1 MNATAPPRLNLIGP
15 GRLGRTLARLWA
27 QAGRF
32 EIGDVIGRNAANVD
46 QAIAFIGAGRVATW
60 HDIRPAAFSLIAS
73 PDDRLDDVVAALAQ
87 SRTLRAGDVVFHCSG
102 ALASERLAP
111 LRGQGARV
119 ASVHPIKSF
128 AQPESAVAS
137 FAGTVCG
144 CEGDPEALLALA
156 PHFDAIGAVRIAID
170 PARKLLYHA
179 GAVLA
184 CNHLVALMEGALTS
198 MEAAG
203 LPRGLA
209 WSALNPLIA
218 GALSNIGDVG
228 TASALTGPV
237 RRGDRDIVLAEI
249 EATSA
254 LDADVGR
261 VYRALSQL
269 ALRLCPAGHPIA
281 HADLDEGAPGC

>member
-1 MNATAPPRLNLIGP
+1 MTAPRLNLIGP

-27 QAGRF
+27 RAGSF
-32 EIGDVIGRNAANVD
+32 EIGCIVGRSAANTDAAV
-46 QAIAFIGAGRVATW
+46 AFVGAGEASAW
-60 HDIRPAAFSLIAS
+60 ADLRPAPFTLIAS
-73 PDDRLDDVVAALAQ
+73 PDDVLDEVVA
-87 SRTLRAGDVVFHCSG
+87 TLQGSGVLRRGDVVFHCSG
-102 ALASERLAP
+102 ALASERLAG
-111 LRGQGARV
+111 LRAQGAHV

-128 AQPESAVAS
+128 ARPESAAES

-144 CEGDPEALLALA
+144 CEGDAEALAALA

-184 CNHLVALMEGALTS
+184 CNHLVALMEGALMS

-203 LPRGLA
+203 LAREHA
-209 WSALNPLIA
+209 WGALKPLIA
-218 GALSNIGDVG
+218 GALSNIGEVG
-228 TASALTGPV
+228 TVGALTGPV
-237 RRGDRDIVLAEI
+237 RRGDLDIVRAEI

-269 ALRLCPAGHPIA
+269 ALRLCPPGHPIR
-281 HADLDEGAPGC
+281 HADLDAGMA